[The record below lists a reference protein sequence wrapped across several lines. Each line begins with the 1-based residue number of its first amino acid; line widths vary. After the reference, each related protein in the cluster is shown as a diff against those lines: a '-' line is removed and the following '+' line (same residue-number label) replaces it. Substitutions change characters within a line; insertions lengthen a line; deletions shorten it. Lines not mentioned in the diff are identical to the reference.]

1 MHAEIT
7 LPARWVDAISL
18 DDSFKQQRAVHDQVV
33 TRVQITFPRECKVM
47 VDAGTRLLS
56 LVNQA
61 ASATKEVRLIFEE
74 GAAGT
79 MGYLQ
84 RMGFFN
90 YLDPAVR
97 VLPKLES
104 TRQPTQRQHR
114 MLVEFA
120 RIHPSERDPDLPRQL
135 ADRVAGQAKGMT
147 QARLKKFEF
156 ATWHAFA
163 ELVQNIH
170 RHANTAIEGYAAMQ
184 IYSSREGQRAVVS
197 VSDSGLG
204 LFQTLRP
211 ALKEADPQSA
221 ALSDPDLLLR
231 VVTDGLSR
239 FGPENG
245 CGIRTSAQH
254 ALAFDTSIHFRL
266 YNSSLLLEPR
276 SGKSFVVARHR
287 HDLTPLWGTH
297 VSFVFKLDA

>member
-1 MHAEIT
+1 MQAEIL
-7 LPARWVDAISL
+7 LPPRWVDASSL
-18 DDSFKQQRAVHDQVV
+18 DDALRLQSAIHDPRVL
-33 TRVQITFPRECKVM
+33 RVQITFPRGCKVM

-61 ASATKEVRLIFEE
+61 AAATKAVKLVFED
-74 GAAGT
+74 GSAGT

-84 RMGFFN
+84 RMGFFEYVN
-90 YLDPAVR
+90 PAVL
-97 VLPKLES
+97 VQPKLEL
-104 TRQPTQRQHR
+104 RGMPARRQHK

-147 QARLKKFEF
+147 QARLDKFGF
-156 ATWHAFA
+156 AAWHAFA
-163 ELVQNIH
+163 ELIQNIH
-170 RHANTAIEGYAAMQ
+170 RHANTDIEGYAAMQ
-184 IYSSREGQRAVVS
+184 IYSAREGQRAVVS

-211 ALKEADPQSA
+211 ALAKTDPKAA

-254 ALAFDTSIHFRL
+254 ALAFDTSINFRL
-266 YNSSLLLEPR
+266 FDSSLVLEPQ
-276 SGKSFVVARHR
+276 GGASFVIARHR
-287 HDLTPLWGTH
+287 HDLTPMWGTH

>member
-1 MHAEIT
+1 MQAEIT
-7 LPARWVDAISL
+7 LPARWVDASLL
-18 DDSFKQQRAVHDQVV
+18 DDSFKHQRAVHDQVV
-33 TRVQITFPRECKVM
+33 TRVQITFPRDCKVM

-61 ASATKEVRLIFEE
+61 TTATKDVRLVFEE

-97 VLPKLES
+97 VHPKLES
-104 TRQPTQRQHR
+104 VRQPAQRQHK

-120 RIHPSERDPDLPRQL
+120 RIHPSERDPDLPSQL
-135 ADRVAGQAKGMT
+135 ADRVAGQASGMT
-147 QARLKKFEF
+147 QDRLEKFRF
-156 ATWHAFA
+156 AAWHAFA
-163 ELVQNIH
+163 ELIQNIH
-170 RHANTAIEGYAAMQ
+170 RHANTAIDGYAAMQ
-184 IYSSREGQRAVVS
+184 IYGGHRAVVS

-204 LFQTLRP
+204 LFETLRP
-211 ALKEADPQSA
+211 ALNKTDPQSA
-221 ALSDPDLLLR
+221 ALSDPELLLR

-245 CGIRTSAQH
+245 CGIRTSARH

-276 SGKSFVVARHR
+276 SGRSFVVARHR

-297 VSFVFKLDA
+297 VAFVFKLDA